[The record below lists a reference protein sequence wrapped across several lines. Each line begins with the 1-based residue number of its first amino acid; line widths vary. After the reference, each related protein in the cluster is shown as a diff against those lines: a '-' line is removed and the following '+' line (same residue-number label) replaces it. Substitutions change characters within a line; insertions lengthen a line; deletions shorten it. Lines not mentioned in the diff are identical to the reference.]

1 MRLTKHSD
9 YALRV
14 LLYTATHAEA
24 LVSTEE
30 IATAFGISTNHLVKI
45 INNLG
50 KQGLLEV
57 KRGRRGG
64 LRLARA
70 PEEIVIGEVVRVTEP
85 DFHMVECFDGE
96 TNTCPISSACGLIA
110 PLEEATEA
118 FLGVLDGYTLADV
131 IGPRRRAKHRR
142 LMQIL
147 G

>member
-14 LLYTATHAEA
+14 LLYTAAHPEE
-24 LVSTEE
+24 LVSTDA
-30 IATAFGISTNHLVKI
+30 IATAFGISANHLVKI

-50 KQGLLEV
+50 KHGFLEV
-57 KRGRRGG
+57 KRGRSGG
-64 LRLARA
+64 LRLARE

-85 DFHMVECFDGE
+85 DFYMVECFDRE
-96 TNTCPISSACGLIA
+96 ANACPISAACGLIA
-110 PLEEATEA
+110 PLHEATRA

-131 IGPRRRAKHRR
+131 MGPRRRARSRR
-142 LMQIL
+142 LIQLL

>member
-14 LLYTATHAEA
+14 LLYAATHTET
-24 LVSTEE
+24 LVSTDE
-30 IATAFGISTNHLVKI
+30 IATSFGISANHLVKI

-50 KQGLLEV
+50 KQGFLEV
-57 KRGRRGG
+57 KRGRSGG

-70 PEEIVIGEVVRVTEP
+70 PEEIVIGEVIRLTEP

-96 TNTCPISSACGLIA
+96 TNTCPISAACGLIR
-110 PLEEATEA
+110 PLQGATEA